1 MAYGY
6 SEQNL
11 EIFAG
16 ADTDDKPENFSE
28 LVWELTIHLECTS
41 QGDPGRSFGPPEDCW
56 QGWSAEFEADSYKL
70 TGEAGIVLYEG
81 KDHKVIEALIGEE
94 VLNKATDTAI
104 EAAIEEGPL
113 D

>member
-6 SEQNL
+6 SEQSM

-28 LVWELTIHLECTS
+28 LVWELTIYLECTT
-41 QGDPGRSFGPPEDCW
+41 PGNPGNTYGPPENCYI
-56 QGWSAEFEADSYKL
+56 GWGPEFEARSYKL
-70 TGEAGIVLYEG
+70 TGEAGIVLYDG
-81 KDHKVIEALIGEE
+81 KDHKMVEALIGEA
-94 VLNKATDTAI
+94 VLSKATDTAI
-104 EAAIEEGPL
+104 EAAEEEPL